1 MRTNLPI
8 TEREVFYDPN
18 MTLFSTTDTKGRIT
32 YANNAFIELSG
43 YTKDE
48 LMGQPH
54 NIMRH
59 PDMPEEAFLDLWNTL
74 KRGSS
79 WTGVIKNRCKNGD
92 HYWVRANVTP
102 VERAGKL
109 IGYLSVRVK
118 PTNEEVSIAKE
129 LYLRIKQG
137 NPDKVELFAGLV
149 IKGHLNKFLRK
160 KSLSFF
166 VKSACATLFAISSV
180 GTLASIGVNYN
191 SLIPVGIMGFGIFLL
206 ERFLNSYI
214 VSPLE
219 LLRIQSQK
227 VAAGEVVH
235 TDKLQRV
242 DSVGMLFRTTEQ
254 ACLNLRSFIDDVSV
268 QAVELS
274 NASGVVLSE
283 SISLSERTEQSAS
296 SLEETAAAME
306 QLNAAMKNNIE
317 FASQTEHLANEANE
331 AVEQGSGRVKNVV
344 SSMNQ
349 ISSDSNKISDIVHL
363 IDSISFQINILSL
376 NAAIEAA
383 RAGEAGRGFAV
394 VADEVR
400 TLSNKTAD
408 AAQEI
413 RNLISQNTVSIKSG
427 TNAVED
433 AQDKMQQITTMVI
446 HMREQLQS
454 IASSSAE
461 QALGVSQVHEAL
473 NLLEQATQQNA
484 AMVETGQESA
494 NALQKQ
500 AARLSEAIG
509 VFK

>member
-1 MRTNLPI
+1 MRKNLPI

-43 YTKDE
+43 YTKEE

-59 PDMPEEAFLDLWNTL
+59 PDMPEEAFLDLWKTL
-74 KRGSS
+74 ERGRS
-79 WTGVIKNRCKNGD
+79 WTGIIKNRCKNGD

-102 VERAGKL
+102 VERGGKL

-118 PTNEEVSIAKE
+118 PTNEEVATAKG
-129 LYLRIKQG
+129 LYQKLKQG
-137 NPDKVELFAGLV
+137 NPEKIELFEGLV
-149 IKGHLNKFLRK
+149 IKGSISKILKR

-166 VKSACATLFAISSV
+166 VKSACASLFGVSAAASLLTIGFGVNSLV
-180 GTLASIGVNYN
+180 SIGV
-191 SLIPVGIMGFGIFLL
+191 LGLGVVLL
-206 ERFLNSYI
+206 ERFLSKYI
-214 VSPLE
+214 VEPLE
-219 LLRIQSQK
+219 LLRVQSQK
-227 VAAGEVVH
+227 VAAGVVVH

-242 DSVGMLFRTTEQ
+242 DSIGMLFRTTEQ

-268 QAVELS
+268 QAVELN

-306 QLNAAMKNNIE
+306 QLNAAMKSNIE

-433 AQDKMQQITTMVI
+433 AQTKMQQITTMVVQ
-446 HMREQLQS
+446 MREQLQS

-461 QALGVSQVHEAL
+461 QALGVAQVHEAL
-473 NLLEQATQQNA
+473 NLLDQATQQNA
-484 AMVETGQESA
+484 TMVETGQESA

-500 AARLSEAIG
+500 AARLSEAIN